1 MKSSL
6 ILLFTLLISAVSSLS
21 QVNLKNG
28 LVACYPFST
37 NANDMSGNNNDGTV
51 NGATLTADRF
61 GKANSAYNF
70 DGNSYISIA
79 PDQFKNTNY
88 SYSLWVNLDA
98 LPVETDNNS
107 FFSVGG
113 PGADQNLSVLY
124 KYFSET
130 NTGFNSGGYNV
141 GNPVVS
147 NNLTGSLPNTG
158 RWYHL
163 VSTRDNNTVKLYVD
177 GVLIANNSGNSSTNG
192 TDAAYSNPAYAV
204 IGSRV
209 GQNGY
214 FQFTKG
220 SIDDVHIYNRVINA
234 DEVKALFDGN
244 TPQAITISSNNSAP
258 CGGDNIIFTANGT
271 TNTAKYQWKVDGV
284 NQGTNSKIFEYVSSN
299 NIVDYQVKIT
309 IEITDDNDV
318 CFPNK
323 VTFADLNVTIKSCN
337 PCILACHPFNILK
350 TK

>member
-1 MKSSL
+1 MKKFL
-6 ILLFTLLISAVSSLS
+6 ILLLTLFISTTFSFS

-28 LVACYPFST
+28 LVACYPFNG
-37 NANDMSGNNNDGTV
+37 NANDETGNTNDGHV
-51 NGATLTADRF
+51 VGATLTADRF

-70 DGNSYISIA
+70 NGESYISITPA
-79 PDQFKNTNY
+79 QFENTNY
-88 SYSLWVNLDA
+88 SYALWVNLDA
-98 LPVETDNNS
+98 LPVEADNNS

-130 NTGFNSGGYNV
+130 NTGFSGGGYNA

-147 NNLTGSLPNTG
+147 NNLTGSLPNTS

-163 VSTRDNNTVKLYVD
+163 VSTRDNNSMKLYVD
-177 GVLIANNSGNSSTNG
+177 GVLFANNSGSNLTNG
-192 TDAAYSNPAYAV
+192 TNAAYSNPAYAV

-220 SIDDVHIYNRVINA
+220 SIDDIYIYNRVINA
-234 DEVKALFDGN
+234 EEVTALFQGAKSIACEDGL
-244 TPQAITISSNNSAP
+244 I
-258 CGGDNIIFTANGT
+258 
-271 TNTAKYQWKVDGV
+271 
-284 NQGTNSKIFEYVSSN
+284 
-299 NIVDYQVKIT
+299 
-309 IEITDDNDV
+309 
-318 CFPNK
+318 
-323 VTFADLNVTIKSCN
+323 
-337 PCILACHPFNILK
+337 ACHPFSVVK